1 MREQQFPDF
10 LPFFYT
16 NHCVWAFLFLLW
28 LSLANR
34 TFLEN
39 YPLYQGV
46 QTDSC
51 QFEESSLPGPLGGGG
66 LRHIV
71 RKKEGSPRASGS
83 IDRLPGGSGLTLFHC
98 QVQRGRHSGPR
109 ISTSLASAS
118 TGISRYLGGPR
129 SGVVSLKRD
138 AGSPLR

>member
-1 MREQQFPDF
+1 MPQPAVAARIAESKSIEDF
-10 LPFFYT
+10 RI
-16 NHCVWAFLFLLW
+16 V
-28 LSLANR
+28 
-34 TFLEN
+34 
-39 YPLYQGV
+39 
-46 QTDSC
+46 D
-51 QFEESSLPGPLGGGG
+51 
-66 LRHIV
+66 IV